1 MRDYQKQ
8 AGAWQRDWGMTPV
21 AIGFVIVFMV
31 VGLVAGWHGQ
41 KSVAAHADVKVAKN
55 RLRGGRKTR
64 WRSGVWVAAIAV
76 VVLLAAWDALFA
88 H

>member
-1 MRDYQKQ
+1 MS
-8 AGAWQRDWGMTPV
+8 AV
-21 AIGFVIVFMV
+21 VIGIVVVFMI

-41 KSVAAHADVKVAKN
+41 KTVAAHADIKVAKN

-64 WRSGVWVAAIAV
+64 WRSAVWVAAITV

-88 H
+88 R